1 MALSTPTS
9 PGDVPVA
16 IAPQPNP
23 LLAENAE
30 AFDDCVLTGGEEARA
45 ELHCS
50 SAALLAI
57 QPSPVRSIQE
67 IAAIPDPDERARELY
82 FSNPDLDCPTVQA
95 LIASLV
101 KTFHGAVLAQRLL
114 PPPTKRVVRRRKRP
128 VPLPPVFGVRVGCS
142 PRRLGSGTA

>member
-1 MALSTPTS
+1 MAFPTPTH
-9 PGDVPVA
+9 PGDMSVA
-16 IAPQPNP
+16 IALPNP
-23 LLAENAE
+23 LLADNAE
-30 AFDDCVLTGGEEARA
+30 AFYDCVLSGGEEARA
-45 ELHCS
+45 ELDCS

-57 QPSPVRSIQE
+57 QPLPVRSIQE

-114 PPPTKRVVRRRKRP
+114 PPPPKRVVRRRKRR
-128 VPLPPVFGVRVGCS
+128 VPPPPVQMPSLFTAFGDEG
-142 PRRLGSGTA
+142 